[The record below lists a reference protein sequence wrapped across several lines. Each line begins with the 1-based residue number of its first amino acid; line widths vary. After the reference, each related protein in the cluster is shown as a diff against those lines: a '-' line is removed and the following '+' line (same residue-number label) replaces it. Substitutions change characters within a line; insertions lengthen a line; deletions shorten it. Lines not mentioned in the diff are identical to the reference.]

1 MATNTLNTRI
11 QLKYDSYANWMT
23 NDPVLK
29 MGEIAI
35 ATIPANET
43 NAHKPVVKD
52 NLPNVIIK
60 VGDGSSRYSALK
72 FVSGLAA
79 DVYAWAKAPER
90 PTYTADDI
98 TGLDTFINNI
108 INNTDKIQDTDTQ
121 YTVVAGT
128 GKYVFDLMSR
138 DKGETAYDTKVA
150 TIDLKDV
157 DTRLTSLETKVGNQS
172 VADAIAANNAGLA
185 NTDAAVDKQFVTAA
199 VQSNGIVS
207 VSRRALV
214 ANDIPELAQSKITG
228 LTDALKDLDDTKQ
241 DKLVFDGTYNSD
253 SNKVATQSTVNK
265 AISGLANDGATA
277 TTGEVI
283 ASVTQ
288 ANGVV
293 TVTKKTL
300 AKEDIPVIEQNQV
313 NGLGDALNSKQNKL
327 TFTSEPNTTDNRVAT
342 EKFVTSAVADLNG
355 AMHFEGAVN
364 GATFEEAIANAGK
377 AFVSG
382 DVVLYGVDE
391 YVYDGA
397 DWHVLGNESIYA
409 LKDDV
414 NKAITDLD
422 NDLQG
427 QIDGLG
433 QNKQDKLV
441 FDGTYNSDTNKVAT
455 QSTVQ
460 GAVSGAVSG
469 LVKTDAAEA
478 GKFVTAV
485 SQSNGVISV
494 SREAL
499 KASDIPTIAQSKVD
513 GLPAA
518 LTAKQ
523 DKVSFADGYDAN
535 SNKAATVTT
544 VTKAIN
550 GLANGDSEVEN
561 QFVTAAVQSNG
572 AVTVSRKQVTAAMVS
587 GLHAI
592 ATSGNV
598 NDLAQTAGDVLI
610 LNCGTSNTVM

>member
-35 ATIPANET
+35 ATIPSNET
-43 NAHKPVVKD
+43 NTYNPVVKD

-60 VGDGSSRYSALK
+60 VGDGSSKYSALK

-98 TGLDTFINNI
+98 DGLETFINNVI
-108 INNTDKIQDTDTQ
+108 GKTDEIQDTDTQ

-150 TIDLKDV
+150 TIDLTDI
-157 DTRLTSLETKVGNQS
+157 DTRLTALETKVGSQS
-172 VADAIAANNAGLA
+172 VADAIAANNAALA

-199 VQSNGIVS
+199 VQSNGIVA

-214 ANDIPELAQSKITG
+214 ADDIPELAQSKITG

-241 DKLVFDGTYNSD
+241 DNLPIDGTPSD
-253 SNKVATQSTVNK
+253 SNKVATQSTVNT
-265 AISGLANDGATA
+265 AISGLAAEAVTA
-277 TTGEVI
+277 ATGEVI

-293 TVTKKTL
+293 KVTKKAL

-313 NGLGDALNSKQNKL
+313 NGLEDALNSKQNKL
-327 TFTSEPNTTDNRVAT
+327 TFTSEPNTSDNRVAT

-355 AMHFEGAVN
+355 AMHFEGAVT
-364 GATFEEAIANAGK
+364 GDTFEEAIANAGK

-460 GAVSGAVSG
+460 GAVSRAVSA
-469 LVKTDAAEA
+469 LAKTDTAEA

-499 KASDIPTIAQSKVD
+499 KASDIPTIAQSQVD

-535 SNKAATVTT
+535 TNKAATVAT
-544 VTKAIN
+544 VTNAIK

-572 AVTVSRKQVTAAMVS
+572 TVTVSRKQVTAAMVS

-598 NDLAQTAGDVLI
+598 NDLAQTTGDVLI
-610 LNCGTSNTVM
+610 LNCGTSSTVM

>member
-23 NDPVLK
+23 NNPVLK

-35 ATIPANET
+35 ATIPSNET
-43 NAHKPVVKD
+43 NSYNPVVKD

-60 VGDGSSRYSALK
+60 VGDGSSQYSALK

-98 TGLDTFINNI
+98 TGLETFINNVI
-108 INNTDKIQDTDTQ
+108 GKTEEIQDTDTQ
-121 YTVVAGT
+121 YTIVAGT

-150 TIDLKDV
+150 TIDLTDI
-157 DTRLTSLETKVGNQS
+157 DTRLTDLETKVGNQT
-172 VADAIAANNAGLA
+172 VAEAIAANNEGLA
-185 NTDAAVDKQFVTAA
+185 NEDAAVDKQFVTAA
-199 VQSNGIVS
+199 VQSNGIVT

-214 ANDIPELAQSKITG
+214 ADDIPELAQSKITG

-241 DKLVFDGTYNSD
+241 DNLPIDGTPSEA
-253 SNKVATQSTVNK
+253 NKVATQATINT
-265 AISGLANDGATA
+265 AISGLATEGATA

-300 AKEDIPVIEQNQV
+300 VKEDIPVIEQNQV
-313 NGLGDALNSKQNKL
+313 NGLENALNSKQNNL
-327 TFTSEPNTTDNRVAT
+327 TFTSEPNATDNRVAT

-355 AMHFEGAVN
+355 AMHFEGVVTGN
-364 GATFEEAIANAGK
+364 TFEEAIANAGK

-409 LKDDV
+409 LKTDV
-414 NKAITDLD
+414 NTAITELD
-422 NDLQG
+422 ADLQG
-427 QIDGLG
+427 QIDELDE
-433 QNKQDKLV
+433 NKQDNLV
-441 FDGTYNSDTNKVAT
+441 FDGTYDSSTNKVAT
-455 QSTVQ
+455 QSTVN
-460 GAVSGAVSG
+460 GAIAA
-469 LVKTDAAEA
+469 LVKADAAET

-485 SQSNGVISV
+485 SQSNGAISV

-499 KASDIPTIAQSKVD
+499 KASDIPTIAQSQVD

-523 DKVSFADGYDAN
+523 DNVSFADGYNAET
-535 SNKAATVTT
+535 NKAATVAT
-544 VTKAIN
+544 VTNAIN
-550 GLANGDSEVEN
+550 GLANGDKEVEN

-572 AVTVSRKQVTAAMVS
+572 TVTVSRKQVTAAMVS

>member
-43 NAHKPVVKD
+43 NAHSPVVKD

-98 TGLDTFINNI
+98 TGLQTFINNV
-108 INNTDKIQDTDTQ
+108 INKTDKIQDTDTQ

-199 VQSNGIVS
+199 VQSNGIVT

-214 ANDIPELAQSKITG
+214 ADDIPELAQSKITG

-241 DKLVFDGTYNSD
+241 DNLPIDGTPSD

-277 TTGEVI
+277 VAGEVI

-300 AKEDIPVIEQNQV
+300 VKEDIPVIEQNQV

-342 EKFVTSAVADLNG
+342 EKFVTSAVANLNG
-355 AMHFEGAVN
+355 AMHFEGVVT
-364 GATFEEAIANAGK
+364 GDTFENAIANAGK

-382 DVVLYGVDE
+382 DVVVYGVDE

-409 LKDDV
+409 LKTDV

-460 GAVSGAVSG
+460 GAVSGAVSA
-469 LVKTDAAEA
+469 LAKTDTAEA

-499 KASDIPTIAQSKVD
+499 KASDIPTIAQSQVD

-535 SNKAATVTT
+535 SNKAATVAT
-544 VTKAIN
+544 VTNAIN
-550 GLANGDSEVEN
+550 GLANSDSEVEN

-572 AVTVSRKQVTAAMVS
+572 TVTVSRKQVTAAMVS

>member
-43 NAHKPVVKD
+43 NAHSPVVKD

-98 TGLDTFINNI
+98 TGLETFINNVI
-108 INNTDKIQDTDTQ
+108 GKTEEIQDTDTQ
-121 YTVVAGT
+121 YTIVAGT

-150 TIDLKDV
+150 TIDLKDI
-157 DTRLTSLETKVGNQS
+157 DTRLTALETKVGNQS

-199 VQSNGIVS
+199 VQSNGIVT

-214 ANDIPELAQSKITG
+214 ADDIPELSQSKITG

-241 DKLVFDGTYNSD
+241 DNLPIDGTPSD
-253 SNKVATQSTVNK
+253 SNKVATQSTVNT

-293 TVTKKTL
+293 KVTKKAL

-355 AMHFEGAVN
+355 AMHFEGAVT
-364 GATFEEAIANAGK
+364 GDTFEEAITNAGK

-460 GAVSGAVSG
+460 GAVSGAVSA
-469 LVKTDAAEA
+469 LAKTDTAET

-535 SNKAATVTT
+535 SNKAATVAT
-544 VTKAIN
+544 VTNAIN

-572 AVTVSRKQVTAAMVS
+572 TVTVSRKQVTAAMVS

-598 NDLAQTAGDVLI
+598 NDLAQTTGDVLI

>member
-23 NDPVLK
+23 NNPVLK

-35 ATIPANET
+35 ATIPSNET
-43 NAHKPVVKD
+43 NSYNPVVKD

-60 VGDGSSRYSALK
+60 VGDGSSQYSALK

-98 TGLDTFINNI
+98 TGLETFINNVI
-108 INNTDKIQDTDTQ
+108 GKTEEIQDTDTQ
-121 YTVVAGT
+121 YAIVAGT

-150 TIDLKDV
+150 TIDLTDI
-157 DTRLTSLETKVGNQS
+157 DTRLTDLETKVGNQT
-172 VADAIAANNAGLA
+172 VAEAIAANNEGLA
-185 NTDAAVDKQFVTAA
+185 NEDAAVDKQFVTAA
-199 VQSNGIVS
+199 VQSNGIVT

-214 ANDIPELAQSKITG
+214 ADDIPELAQSKITG

-241 DKLVFDGTYNSD
+241 DNLPIDGTPSEA
-253 SNKVATQSTVNK
+253 NKVATQATINT
-265 AISGLANDGATA
+265 AISGLATEGVTA

-300 AKEDIPVIEQNQV
+300 VKEDIPVIEQNQV
-313 NGLGDALNSKQNKL
+313 NGLENALNSKQNNL
-327 TFTSEPNTTDNRVAT
+327 TFTSEPNATDNRVAT

-355 AMHFEGAVN
+355 AMHFEGVVTGN
-364 GATFEEAIANAGK
+364 TFEEAIANAGK

-409 LKDDV
+409 LKTDV
-414 NKAITDLD
+414 NTAITELD
-422 NDLQG
+422 ADLQG
-427 QIDGLG
+427 QIDELDE
-433 QNKQDKLV
+433 NKQDNLV
-441 FDGTYNSDTNKVAT
+441 FDGTYDSSTNKVAT
-455 QSTVQ
+455 QSTVN
-460 GAVSGAVSG
+460 GAIAA
-469 LVKTDAAEA
+469 LVKADAAEA

-485 SQSNGVISV
+485 SQSNGAISV

-499 KASDIPTIAQSKVD
+499 KASDIPTIAQSQVD

-523 DKVSFADGYDAN
+523 DNVSFADGYNAET
-535 SNKAATVTT
+535 NKAATVAT
-544 VTKAIN
+544 VTNAIN
-550 GLANGDSEVEN
+550 GLANGDKEVEN

-572 AVTVSRKQVTAAMVS
+572 TVTVSRKQVTAAMVS

>member
-43 NAHKPVVKD
+43 NAHSPVVKD

-60 VGDGSSRYSALK
+60 VGDGSSKYSALK

-98 TGLDTFINNI
+98 TGLETFINNVI
-108 INNTDKIQDTDTQ
+108 GKTEEIQDTDTQ
-121 YTVVAGT
+121 YTIVAGT

-150 TIDLKDV
+150 TIDLTDIN
-157 DTRLTSLETKVGNQS
+157 TRLTDLETKVGNQT
-172 VADAIAANNAGLA
+172 VAEAIAANNEGLA
-185 NTDAAVDKQFVTAA
+185 NEDAAVDKQFVTAA
-199 VQSNGIVS
+199 VQTNGVVT
-207 VSRRALV
+207 VSRRALT
-214 ANDIPELAQSKITG
+214 ADDIPELAQSKITG
-228 LTDALKDLDDTKQ
+228 LVDALKDLDDTKQ
-241 DKLVFDGTYNSD
+241 DNLVFEGTYNAD
-253 SNKVATQSTVNK
+253 NNKVATQSTVNT
-265 AISGLANDGATA
+265 AISGLATEGATA

-293 TVTKKTL
+293 TVTKKAL
-300 AKEDIPVIEQNQV
+300 AKEDIPTIEQSQV
-313 NGLGDALNSKQNKL
+313 NGLGDALNSKQDNL

-355 AMHFEGAVN
+355 AMHFEGVVT
-364 GATFEEAIANAGK
+364 GDTFEDAITNAGK

-397 DWHVLGNESIYA
+397 DWHILGNESIYA
-409 LKDDV
+409 LKTDV
-414 NKAITDLD
+414 NTAITELD
-422 NDLQG
+422 ADLQG
-427 QIDGLG
+427 QIDELG
-433 QNKQDKLV
+433 KNKQDKLA
-441 FDGTYNSDTNKVAT
+441 FDGTYDSSTNKVAT
-455 QSTVQ
+455 QSAVN
-460 GAVSGAVSG
+460 GAIAA
-469 LVKTDAAEA
+469 LVKADAAEA

-485 SQSNGVISV
+485 SQENGIITV

-499 KASDIPTIAQSKVD
+499 EASDIPTIAQSQVD

-523 DKVSFADGYDAN
+523 DNVSFADGYNADT
-535 SNKAATVTT
+535 NKAATVAT
-544 VTKAIN
+544 VTGAIN
-550 GLANGDSEVEN
+550 SLVNGDKEVEN

>member
-43 NAHKPVVKD
+43 NAHNPVVKD

-79 DVYAWAKAPER
+79 DVYSWAKAPER

-98 TGLDTFINNI
+98 TGLETFINNVI
-108 INNTDKIQDTDTQ
+108 GKTEGIQDTDTQ

-150 TIDLKDV
+150 TIDLTDI
-157 DTRLTSLETKVGNQS
+157 DTRLTTLETKVGNQS

-199 VQSNGIVS
+199 VQSNGIVT

-214 ANDIPELAQSKITG
+214 ADDIPELAQSKITG

-241 DKLVFDGTYNSD
+241 DNLPIDGTPSD
-253 SNKVATQSTVNK
+253 KNKVATQSTVNT
-265 AISGLANDGATA
+265 AISGLAAEAVTA
-277 TTGEVI
+277 ATGEVI

-288 ANGVV
+288 ANGIV
-293 TVTKKTL
+293 TVTKRAL

-313 NGLGDALNSKQNKL
+313 NGLGNALNSKQNKL

-355 AMHFEGAVN
+355 AMHFEGAVT
-364 GATFEEAIANAGK
+364 GDTFEEAIASAGK

-455 QSTVQ
+455 QSTVN
-460 GAVSGAVSG
+460 GAIAA
-469 LVKTDAAEA
+469 LVKEDAAEA

-485 SQSNGVISV
+485 SQSNGAISV

-499 KASDIPTIAQSKVD
+499 KASDIPTIAQSQVD

-523 DKVSFADGYDAN
+523 DKVSFADDYDAN
-535 SNKAATVTT
+535 TNKAATVAT
-544 VTKAIN
+544 VTNAIK

-572 AVTVSRKQVTAAMVS
+572 TVTISRKQVTAAMVS

-598 NDLAQTAGDVLI
+598 NDLAQTTGDVLI
-610 LNCGTSNTVM
+610 LNCGTSSTVM

>member
-43 NAHKPVVKD
+43 NAHSPVVKD

-98 TGLDTFINNI
+98 TGLKTFIDNV
-108 INNTDKIQDTDTQ
+108 INKTDKIQDTDTQ

-128 GKYVFDLMSR
+128 SKYVFDLMSR

-157 DTRLTSLETKVGNQS
+157 DTRLTALETKVGNQS

-199 VQSNGIVS
+199 VQSNGIVT

-241 DKLVFDGTYNSD
+241 DNLPIDGTPSD
-253 SNKVATQSTVNK
+253 SNKVATQSTVNT
-265 AISGLANDGATA
+265 AISGLAAEAVTA
-277 TTGEVI
+277 ATGEVI

-288 ANGVV
+288 ANGIV

-300 AKEDIPVIEQNQV
+300 AKGDIPAIEQNQV
-313 NGLGDALNSKQNKL
+313 IGLGDALNSKQNKL

-355 AMHFEGAVN
+355 AMHFEGAVT

-460 GAVSGAVSG
+460 GAVSGAVSA
-469 LVKTDAAEA
+469 LAKTDTAEA

-499 KASDIPTIAQSKVD
+499 KASDIPTIAQSQVN

-523 DKVSFADGYDAN
+523 DKVSFADGYNAN
-535 SNKAATVTT
+535 TNKAATVAT
-544 VTKAIN
+544 VTNAIN
-550 GLANGDSEVEN
+550 GLANSDSEVEN

-572 AVTVSRKQVTAAMVS
+572 TVTVSRKQVTAAMVS

-598 NDLAQTAGDVLI
+598 NDLAQTTGDVLI
-610 LNCGTSNTVM
+610 LNCGTSSTVM

>member
-43 NAHKPVVKD
+43 NAHSPVVKD

-60 VGDGSSRYSALK
+60 VGDGSSKYSALK

-98 TGLDTFINNI
+98 TGLETFINNVI
-108 INNTDKIQDTDTQ
+108 GKTEEIQDTDTQ
-121 YTVVAGT
+121 YTIVAGT

-150 TIDLKDV
+150 TIDLTDIN
-157 DTRLTSLETKVGNQS
+157 TRLTDLETKVGNQT
-172 VADAIAANNAGLA
+172 VAEAIAANNEGLA
-185 NTDAAVDKQFVTAA
+185 NEDAAVDKQFVTAA
-199 VQSNGIVS
+199 VQTNGVVT
-207 VSRRALV
+207 VSRRALT
-214 ANDIPELAQSKITG
+214 ADDIPELAQSKITG
-228 LTDALKDLDDTKQ
+228 LVDALKDLDDTKQ
-241 DKLVFDGTYNSD
+241 DNLVFEGTYNAD
-253 SNKVATQSTVNK
+253 NNKVATQSTVNT
-265 AISGLANDGATA
+265 AISGLATEGATA

-293 TVTKKTL
+293 TVTKKAL
-300 AKEDIPVIEQNQV
+300 AKEDIPTIEQSQV
-313 NGLGDALNSKQNKL
+313 NGLGDALNSKQDNL

-355 AMHFEGAVN
+355 AMHFEGVVT
-364 GATFEEAIANAGK
+364 GDTFEDAITNAGK

-409 LKDDV
+409 LKTDV
-414 NKAITDLD
+414 NTAITELD
-422 NDLQG
+422 ADLQG
-427 QIDGLG
+427 QIDELG
-433 QNKQDKLV
+433 KNKQDKLA
-441 FDGTYNSDTNKVAT
+441 FDGTYDSSTNKVAT
-455 QSTVQ
+455 QSAVN
-460 GAVSGAVSG
+460 GAIAA
-469 LVKTDAAEA
+469 LVKADAAEA

-485 SQSNGVISV
+485 SQENGIITV

-499 KASDIPTIAQSKVD
+499 KASDIPTIAQSQVD

-523 DKVSFADGYDAN
+523 DKVSFADGYNAET
-535 SNKAATVTT
+535 NKAATVAT
-544 VTKAIN
+544 VTNAIK
-550 GLANGDSEVEN
+550 GLANGDKEAEN

-572 AVTVSRKQVTAAMVS
+572 TVTVSRKQVTAAMVS

>member
-43 NAHKPVVKD
+43 NAHNPVVKD

-79 DVYAWAKAPER
+79 DVYSWAKAPER

-98 TGLDTFINNI
+98 TGLETFINNVI
-108 INNTDKIQDTDTQ
+108 GKTEGIQDTDTQ

-157 DTRLTSLETKVGNQS
+157 DTRLTALETKVGNQS

-185 NTDAAVDKQFVTAA
+185 NKDAAVDKQFVTAA
-199 VQSNGIVS
+199 VQSNGIVT

-214 ANDIPELAQSKITG
+214 ADDIPELAQSKITG

-241 DKLVFDGTYNSD
+241 DNLPIDGTPSD
-253 SNKVATQSTVNK
+253 KNKVATQSTVNT
-265 AISGLANDGATA
+265 AISGLAAEAVTA
-277 TTGEVI
+277 ATGEVI

-288 ANGVV
+288 ANGIV
-293 TVTKKTL
+293 TVTKKAL

-313 NGLGDALNSKQNKL
+313 NGLGNALNSKQNKL

-355 AMHFEGAVN
+355 AMHFEGAVT
-364 GATFEEAIANAGK
+364 GDTFEEAIASAGK

-414 NKAITDLD
+414 NKAITNLD

-455 QSTVQ
+455 QSTVN
-460 GAVSGAVSG
+460 GAIAA
-469 LVKTDAAEA
+469 LVKEDAAEA

-485 SQSNGVISV
+485 SQSNGAISV

-499 KASDIPTIAQSKVD
+499 KASDIPTIAQSQVD

-523 DKVSFADGYDAN
+523 DNVSFADGYNAET
-535 SNKAATVTT
+535 NKAATVAT
-544 VTKAIN
+544 VTNAIN
-550 GLANGDSEVEN
+550 GLANGDKEVEN

-572 AVTVSRKQVTAAMVS
+572 TVTVSRKQVTAAMVS

>member
-23 NDPVLK
+23 NNPVLK

-35 ATIPANET
+35 ATIPSNET
-43 NAHKPVVKD
+43 NSYNPVVKD

-60 VGDGSSRYSALK
+60 VGDGSSQYSALK

-98 TGLDTFINNI
+98 TGLETFINNVI
-108 INNTDKIQDTDTQ
+108 GKTEEIQDTDTQ
-121 YTVVAGT
+121 YAIVAGT

-150 TIDLKDV
+150 TIDLTDI
-157 DTRLTSLETKVGNQS
+157 DTRLTDLETKVGNQT
-172 VADAIAANNAGLA
+172 VAEAIAANNEGLA
-185 NTDAAVDKQFVTAA
+185 NEDAAVDKQFVTAA
-199 VQSNGIVS
+199 VQSNGIVT

-214 ANDIPELAQSKITG
+214 ADDIPELAQSKITG

-241 DKLVFDGTYNSD
+241 DNLPIDGTPSEA
-253 SNKVATQSTVNK
+253 NKVATQATINT
-265 AISGLANDGATA
+265 AISGLATEGVTA

-300 AKEDIPVIEQNQV
+300 VKEDIPVIEQNQV
-313 NGLGDALNSKQNKL
+313 NGLENALNSKQNNL
-327 TFTSEPNTTDNRVAT
+327 TFTSEPNATDNRVAT

-355 AMHFEGAVN
+355 AMHFEGVVTGN
-364 GATFEEAIANAGK
+364 TFEEAIANAGK

-409 LKDDV
+409 LKTDV
-414 NKAITDLD
+414 NTAITELD
-422 NDLQG
+422 ADLQG
-427 QIDGLG
+427 QIDELDE
-433 QNKQDKLV
+433 NKQDNLV
-441 FDGTYNSDTNKVAT
+441 FDGTYDSSTNKVAT
-455 QSTVQ
+455 QSTVN
-460 GAVSGAVSG
+460 GAIAA
-469 LVKTDAAEA
+469 LVKADAAEA

-485 SQSNGVISV
+485 SQSNGAISV

-499 KASDIPTIAQSKVD
+499 KASDIPTIAQS
-513 GLPAA
+513 
-518 LTAKQ
+518 
-523 DKVSFADGYDAN
+523 
-535 SNKAATVTT
+535 
-544 VTKAIN
+544 
-550 GLANGDSEVEN
+550 
-561 QFVTAAVQSNG
+561 
-572 AVTVSRKQVTAAMVS
+572 
-587 GLHAI
+587 
-592 ATSGNV
+592 
-598 NDLAQTAGDVLI
+598 
-610 LNCGTSNTVM
+610 

>member
-23 NDPVLK
+23 NNPVLK

-35 ATIPANET
+35 ATIPSNET
-43 NAHKPVVKD
+43 NSYNPVVKD

-60 VGDGSSRYSALK
+60 VGDGSSQYSALK

-98 TGLDTFINNI
+98 TGLETFINNVI
-108 INNTDKIQDTDTQ
+108 GKTEEIQDTDTQ
-121 YTVVAGT
+121 YTIVAGT

-150 TIDLKDV
+150 TIDLTDI
-157 DTRLTSLETKVGNQS
+157 DTRLTDLETKVGNQT
-172 VADAIAANNAGLA
+172 VAEAIAANNEGLA
-185 NTDAAVDKQFVTAA
+185 NEDAAVDKQFVTAA
-199 VQSNGIVS
+199 VQSNGIVT

-214 ANDIPELAQSKITG
+214 ADDIPELAQSKITG

-241 DKLVFDGTYNSD
+241 DNLPIDGTPSEA
-253 SNKVATQSTVNK
+253 NKVATQATINT
-265 AISGLANDGATA
+265 AISGLATEGATA

-300 AKEDIPVIEQNQV
+300 VKEDIPVIEQNQV
-313 NGLGDALNSKQNKL
+313 NGLENTLNSKQNNL
-327 TFTSEPNTTDNRVAT
+327 TFTSEPNATDNRVAT

-355 AMHFEGAVN
+355 AMHFEGVVTGN
-364 GATFEEAIANAGK
+364 TFEEAIANAGK

-409 LKDDV
+409 LKTDV
-414 NKAITDLD
+414 NTAITELD
-422 NDLQG
+422 ADLQG
-427 QIDGLG
+427 QIDELDE
-433 QNKQDKLV
+433 NKQDNLV
-441 FDGTYNSDTNKVAT
+441 FDGTYDSSTNKVAT
-455 QSTVQ
+455 QSTVN
-460 GAVSGAVSG
+460 GAIAA
-469 LVKTDAAEA
+469 LVKSDTAET

-485 SQSNGVISV
+485 SQSNGAISV

-499 KASDIPTIAQSKVD
+499 KASDIPTIAQSQVD

-523 DKVSFADGYDAN
+523 DNVSFADGYNAET
-535 SNKAATVTT
+535 NKAATVAT
-544 VTKAIN
+544 VTNAIN
-550 GLANGDSEVEN
+550 GLANGDKEVEN

-572 AVTVSRKQVTAAMVS
+572 TVTVSRKQVTAAMVS

>member
-43 NAHKPVVKD
+43 NAHNPVVKD
-52 NLPNVIIK
+52 SLPNVIIK
-60 VGDGSSRYSALK
+60 VGDGSSKYSALK

-79 DVYAWAKAPER
+79 DVYAWAKAPEP
-90 PTYTADDI
+90 PTYTADNID
-98 TGLDTFINNI
+98 GLETFINNVI
-108 INNTDKIQDTDTQ
+108 GKTDEIQDTDTQ

-150 TIDLKDV
+150 TIDLTDI
-157 DTRLTSLETKVGNQS
+157 DTRLTALETKVGNQS

-185 NTDAAVDKQFVTAA
+185 NKDAAVDKQFVTAA
-199 VQSNGIVS
+199 VQSNGIVT

-214 ANDIPELAQSKITG
+214 ADDIPELAQSKITG

-241 DKLVFDGTYNSD
+241 DNLPIDGTPSD
-253 SNKVATQSTVNK
+253 SNKVATQSTVNT
-265 AISGLANDGATA
+265 AISGLAAEAVTA
-277 TTGEVI
+277 ATGEVI

-293 TVTKKTL
+293 KVTKKAL

-342 EKFVTSAVADLNG
+342 EKFVTSVVADLNG
-355 AMHFEGAVN
+355 AMHFEGAVT
-364 GATFEEAIANAGK
+364 GDTFEEAIANAGK

-460 GAVSGAVSG
+460 GAVSGAVSA
-469 LVKTDAAEA
+469 LAKTDTAET

-485 SQSNGVISV
+485 SQSNGIISV

-499 KASDIPTIAQSKVD
+499 KASDIPTIAQSQVD

-535 SNKAATVTT
+535 TNKAATVAT
-544 VTKAIN
+544 VTNAIK
-550 GLANGDSEVEN
+550 GLANGDSEIEN

-572 AVTVSRKQVTAAMVS
+572 TVAVSRKQVTAAMVS

-598 NDLAQTAGDVLI
+598 NDLAQTTGDVLI
-610 LNCGTSNTVM
+610 LNCGTSSTVM

>member
-43 NAHKPVVKD
+43 NAHSPVVKD

-98 TGLDTFINNI
+98 TGLETFINNVI
-108 INNTDKIQDTDTQ
+108 GKTEEIQDTDTQ

-150 TIDLKDV
+150 TIDLKDI
-157 DTRLTSLETKVGNQS
+157 DTRLTALETKVGNQS

-199 VQSNGIVS
+199 VQSNGIVT

-214 ANDIPELAQSKITG
+214 ADDIPELAQSKITG

-241 DKLVFDGTYNSD
+241 DNLPIDGTPSD
-253 SNKVATQSTVNK
+253 SNKVATQSTVNT

-293 TVTKKTL
+293 KVTKKAL

-355 AMHFEGAVN
+355 AMHFEGAVT
-364 GATFEEAIANAGK
+364 GDTFEEAITNAGK

-460 GAVSGAVSG
+460 GAVSGAVSA
-469 LVKTDAAEA
+469 LAKTDTAET

-494 SREAL
+494 SRETL

-535 SNKAATVTT
+535 SNKAATVAT
-544 VTKAIN
+544 VTNAIN

-572 AVTVSRKQVTAAMVS
+572 NVTVSRKQVTAAMVS

-598 NDLAQTAGDVLI
+598 NDLAQTTGDVLI

>member
-23 NDPVLK
+23 NNPVLK

-35 ATIPANET
+35 ATIPSNET
-43 NAHKPVVKD
+43 NSYNPVVKD

-60 VGDGSSRYSALK
+60 VGDGSSQYSALK

-98 TGLDTFINNI
+98 TGLETFINNVI
-108 INNTDKIQDTDTQ
+108 GKTEEIQDTDTQ
-121 YTVVAGT
+121 YTIVAGT

-150 TIDLKDV
+150 TIDLTDI
-157 DTRLTSLETKVGNQS
+157 DTRLTDLETKVGNQT
-172 VADAIAANNAGLA
+172 VAEAIAANNEGLA
-185 NTDAAVDKQFVTAA
+185 NEDAAIDKQFVTAA
-199 VQSNGIVS
+199 VQSNGIVT

-214 ANDIPELAQSKITG
+214 ADDVPELAQSKITG

-241 DKLVFDGTYNSD
+241 DNLSIDGTPSEA
-253 SNKVATQSTVNK
+253 NKVATQATINT
-265 AISGLANDGATA
+265 AISGLATEGATA

-300 AKEDIPVIEQNQV
+300 VKEDIPVIEQNQV
-313 NGLGDALNSKQNKL
+313 NGLENALNSKQNNL
-327 TFTSEPNTTDNRVAT
+327 TFTSEPNATDNRVAT

-355 AMHFEGAVN
+355 AMHFEGVVTGN
-364 GATFEEAIANAGK
+364 TFEEAIANAGK

-409 LKDDV
+409 LKTDV
-414 NKAITDLD
+414 NTAITELD
-422 NDLQG
+422 ADLQG
-427 QIDGLG
+427 QIDELG
-433 QNKQDKLV
+433 ENKQDNLV
-441 FDGTYNSDTNKVAT
+441 FDGTYNSSTNKVAT
-455 QSTVQ
+455 QSTVN
-460 GAVSGAVSG
+460 GAIAA
-469 LVKTDAAEA
+469 LVKADAAEA
-478 GKFVTAV
+478 GKFVIAV
-485 SQSNGVISV
+485 SQSNGAISV

-499 KASDIPTIAQSKVD
+499 KASDIPTIAQSQVD

-523 DKVSFADGYDAN
+523 DNVSFADGYNAET
-535 SNKAATVTT
+535 NKAATVAT
-544 VTKAIN
+544 VTNAIN
-550 GLANGDSEVEN
+550 GLANGDKEVEN

-572 AVTVSRKQVTAAMVS
+572 TVTVSRKQVTVAMVS

>member
-23 NDPVLK
+23 NNPVLK

-35 ATIPANET
+35 ATIPSNET
-43 NAHKPVVKD
+43 NSYNPVVKD

-60 VGDGSSRYSALK
+60 VGDGSSQYSALK

-98 TGLDTFINNI
+98 TGLETFINNVI
-108 INNTDKIQDTDTQ
+108 GKTEEIQDTDTQ
-121 YTVVAGT
+121 YTIVAGT

-150 TIDLKDV
+150 TIDLTDI
-157 DTRLTSLETKVGNQS
+157 DTRLTDLETKVGNQT
-172 VADAIAANNAGLA
+172 VAEAIAANNEGLA
-185 NTDAAVDKQFVTAA
+185 NEDAAIDKQFVTAA
-199 VQSNGIVS
+199 VQSNGIVT

-214 ANDIPELAQSKITG
+214 ADDIPELAQSKITG
-228 LTDALKDLDDTKQ
+228 LTDALEELDDTKQ
-241 DKLVFDGTYNSD
+241 DNLPIDGTPSEA
-253 SNKVATQSTVNK
+253 NKVATQATINT
-265 AISGLANDGATA
+265 AISGLATEGATA

-283 ASVTQ
+283 GSVTQ

-300 AKEDIPVIEQNQV
+300 VKEDIPVIEQNQV
-313 NGLGDALNSKQNKL
+313 NGLENALNSKQNNL
-327 TFTSEPNTTDNRVAT
+327 TFTSEPNATDNRVAT

-355 AMHFEGAVN
+355 AMHFEGVVTGN
-364 GATFEEAIANAGK
+364 TFEEAIANAGK

-409 LKDDV
+409 LKTDV
-414 NKAITDLD
+414 NTAITELD
-422 NDLQG
+422 ADLQG
-427 QIDGLG
+427 QIDELG
-433 QNKQDKLV
+433 ENKQDNLV
-441 FDGTYNSDTNKVAT
+441 FDGTYDSSTNKVAT
-455 QSTVQ
+455 QSTVN
-460 GAVSGAVSG
+460 GAIAA
-469 LVKTDAAEA
+469 LVKADAAEA

-485 SQSNGVISV
+485 SQSNGAISV

-499 KASDIPTIAQSKVD
+499 KASDIPTIAQSQVD

-523 DKVSFADGYDAN
+523 DNVSFADGYNAET
-535 SNKAATVTT
+535 NKAATVAN
-544 VTKAIN
+544 VTNAIN
-550 GLANGDSEVEN
+550 GLANGDKEVEN

-572 AVTVSRKQVTAAMVS
+572 TVTVSRKQVTAAMVS

>member
-43 NAHKPVVKD
+43 NAHSPVVKD

-98 TGLDTFINNI
+98 TGLKTFIDNV
-108 INNTDKIQDTDTQ
+108 INKTDKIQDTDTQ

-157 DTRLTSLETKVGNQS
+157 DTRLTALETKVGNQS

-199 VQSNGIVS
+199 VQSNGIVT

-241 DKLVFDGTYNSD
+241 DNLPIDGTPSD
-253 SNKVATQSTVNK
+253 SNKVATQSTVNT
-265 AISGLANDGATA
+265 AISGLAAEAVTA
-277 TTGEVI
+277 ATGEVI

-288 ANGVV
+288 ANGIV

-300 AKEDIPVIEQNQV
+300 AKGDIPAIEQNQV
-313 NGLGDALNSKQNKL
+313 IGLGDALNSKQNKL

-355 AMHFEGAVN
+355 AMHFEGAVT

-460 GAVSGAVSG
+460 GAVSGAVSA
-469 LVKTDAAEA
+469 LAKTDTAEA

-499 KASDIPTIAQSKVD
+499 KASDIPTIAQSQVN

-523 DKVSFADGYDAN
+523 DKVSFADGYNAN
-535 SNKAATVTT
+535 TNKAATVAT
-544 VTKAIN
+544 VTNAIN
-550 GLANGDSEVEN
+550 GLANSDSEVEN

-572 AVTVSRKQVTAAMVS
+572 TVTVSRKQVTAAMVS

-598 NDLAQTAGDVLI
+598 NDLAQTTGDVLI
-610 LNCGTSNTVM
+610 LNCGTSSTVM

>member
-1 MATNTLNTRI
+1 
-11 QLKYDSYANWMT
+11 MT
-23 NDPVLK
+23 NNPVLK

-35 ATIPANET
+35 ATIPSNET
-43 NAHKPVVKD
+43 NSYNPVVKD

-60 VGDGSSRYSALK
+60 VGDGSSQYSALK

-90 PTYTADDI
+90 PTYTADDS
-98 TGLDTFINNI
+98 TGLETFINNVI
-108 INNTDKIQDTDTQ
+108 GKTEEIQDTDTQ
-121 YTVVAGT
+121 YTIVAGP

-150 TIDLKDV
+150 TIDLTDI
-157 DTRLTSLETKVGNQS
+157 DTRLTDLETKVGNQT
-172 VADAIAANNAGLA
+172 VAEAIAANNEGLA
-185 NTDAAVDKQFVTAA
+185 NEDAAVDKQFVTAA
-199 VQSNGIVS
+199 VQSNGIVT

-214 ANDIPELAQSKITG
+214 ADDIPELAQSKITG

-241 DKLVFDGTYNSD
+241 DNLPIDGTPSEA
-253 SNKVATQSTVNK
+253 NKVATQATINT
-265 AISGLANDGATA
+265 AISGLATEGVTA

-300 AKEDIPVIEQNQV
+300 VKEDIPVIEQNQV
-313 NGLGDALNSKQNKL
+313 NGLENALNSKQNNL
-327 TFTSEPNTTDNRVAT
+327 TFTSEPNATDNRVAT

-355 AMHFEGAVN
+355 AMHFEGVVTGN
-364 GATFEEAIANAGK
+364 TFEEAIANAGK

-409 LKDDV
+409 LKTDV
-414 NKAITDLD
+414 NTAITELD
-422 NDLQG
+422 ADLQG
-427 QIDGLG
+427 QIDELDE
-433 QNKQDKLV
+433 NKQDNLV
-441 FDGTYNSDTNKVAT
+441 FDGTYDSSTNKVAT
-455 QSTVQ
+455 QSTVN
-460 GAVSGAVSG
+460 GAIAA
-469 LVKTDAAEA
+469 LVKADAAEA

-485 SQSNGVISV
+485 SQSNGAISV

-499 KASDIPTIAQSKVD
+499 KASDIPTIAQSQVD

-523 DKVSFADGYDAN
+523 DNVSFADGYNAET
-535 SNKAATVTT
+535 NKAATVAT
-544 VTKAIN
+544 VTNAIN
-550 GLANGDSEVEN
+550 GLANGDKEVEN

-572 AVTVSRKQVTAAMVS
+572 TVTVSRKQVTAAMVS

>member
-43 NAHKPVVKD
+43 NAHNPVVKD

-60 VGDGSSRYSALK
+60 VGDGSSKYSALK

-98 TGLDTFINNI
+98 DGLETFINNVI
-108 INNTDKIQDTDTQ
+108 GKTDEIQDTDTQ

-138 DKGETAYDTKVA
+138 DKGEAAYDTKVA
-150 TIDLKDV
+150 TIDLTDI
-157 DTRLTSLETKVGNQS
+157 DTRLTALETKVGNQS

-185 NTDAAVDKQFVTAA
+185 NKDAAVDKQFVTAA
-199 VQSNGIVS
+199 VQSNGIVT

-214 ANDIPELAQSKITG
+214 ADDIPELAQSKITG

-241 DKLVFDGTYNSD
+241 DNLPIDGTPSD
-253 SNKVATQSTVNK
+253 SNKVATQSTVNT
-265 AISGLANDGATA
+265 AIGGLAAEAVTA
-277 TTGEVI
+277 ATGEVI

-293 TVTKKTL
+293 KVTKKAL

-313 NGLGDALNSKQNKL
+313 NGLEDALNSKQNKL

-355 AMHFEGAVN
+355 AMHFEGAVT
-364 GATFEEAIANAGK
+364 GDTFEEAIANAGK

-460 GAVSGAVSG
+460 GAVSGAVSA
-469 LVKTDAAEA
+469 LAKTDTAEA

-485 SQSNGVISV
+485 SQSNGIISV
-494 SREAL
+494 SRETI
-499 KASDIPTIAQSKVD
+499 KASDIPTIAQSQVD

-523 DKVSFADGYDAN
+523 DKVSFADSYNAET
-535 SNKAATVTT
+535 NKAATVAT
-544 VTKAIN
+544 VTNAIK

-572 AVTVSRKQVTAAMVS
+572 TVAVSRKQVTAAMVS

-598 NDLAQTAGDVLI
+598 NDLAQTTGDVLI
-610 LNCGTSNTVM
+610 LNCGTSSTVM

>member
-23 NDPVLK
+23 NNPVLK

-35 ATIPANET
+35 ATIPSNET
-43 NAHKPVVKD
+43 NSYNPVVKD
-52 NLPNVIIK
+52 SLPNVIIK
-60 VGDGSSRYSALK
+60 VGDGSSQYSALK

-98 TGLDTFINNI
+98 TGLETFINNVI
-108 INNTDKIQDTDTQ
+108 GKTEEIQDTDTQ
-121 YTVVAGT
+121 YTIVAGT

-150 TIDLKDV
+150 TIDLTNI
-157 DTRLTSLETKVGNQS
+157 DTRLTDLETKVGNQT
-172 VADAIAANNAGLA
+172 VAEAIAANNEGLA
-185 NTDAAVDKQFVTAA
+185 NEDAAIDKQFVTAA
-199 VQSNGIVS
+199 VQSNGIVT

-214 ANDIPELAQSKITG
+214 ADDIPELAQSKITG
-228 LTDALKDLDDTKQ
+228 LVDALKDLDDTKQ
-241 DKLVFDGTYNSD
+241 DNLPIDGTPSKA
-253 SNKVATQSTVNK
+253 NKVATQATINT
-265 AISGLANDGATA
+265 AISGLATEGVTA

-300 AKEDIPVIEQNQV
+300 VKEDIPVIEQNQV
-313 NGLGDALNSKQNKL
+313 NGLENALNSKQNNL
-327 TFTSEPNTTDNRVAT
+327 TFTSEPNATDNRVAT

-355 AMHFEGAVN
+355 AMHFEGVVTGN
-364 GATFEEAIANAGK
+364 TFEEAIANAGK

-409 LKDDV
+409 LKTDV
-414 NKAITDLD
+414 NTAITELD
-422 NDLQG
+422 ADLQG
-427 QIDGLG
+427 QIDELDE
-433 QNKQDKLV
+433 NKQDNLV
-441 FDGTYNSDTNKVAT
+441 FDGTYDSSTNKVAT
-455 QSTVQ
+455 QSTVNR
-460 GAVSGAVSG
+460 AIAA
-469 LVKTDAAEA
+469 LVKADAAEA

-485 SQSNGVISV
+485 SQSNGAISV

-499 KASDIPTIAQSKVD
+499 KASDIPTIAQSQVD

-523 DKVSFADGYDAN
+523 DNVSFADGYNAET
-535 SNKAATVTT
+535 NKAATVAT
-544 VTKAIN
+544 VTNAIN
-550 GLANGDSEVEN
+550 GLANGDKEVEN

-572 AVTVSRKQVTAAMVS
+572 TVTVSRKQVTAAMVS

>member
-23 NDPVLK
+23 NNPVLK

-35 ATIPANET
+35 ATIPSNET
-43 NAHKPVVKD
+43 NSYNPVVKD

-60 VGDGSSRYSALK
+60 VGDGSSQYSALK

-98 TGLDTFINNI
+98 TGLETFINNVI
-108 INNTDKIQDTDTQ
+108 GKTEEIQDTDTQ
-121 YTVVAGT
+121 YTIVAGT

-150 TIDLKDV
+150 TIDLTDI
-157 DTRLTSLETKVGNQS
+157 DTRLTDLETKVGNQT
-172 VADAIAANNAGLA
+172 VAEAIAANNEGLA
-185 NTDAAVDKQFVTAA
+185 NEDAAIDKQFVTAA
-199 VQSNGIVS
+199 VQSNGIVT

-214 ANDIPELAQSKITG
+214 ADDIPELAQSKITG
-228 LTDALKDLDDTKQ
+228 LTDALEELDDTKQ
-241 DKLVFDGTYNSD
+241 DNLPIDGTPSEA
-253 SNKVATQSTVNK
+253 NKVATQATINT
-265 AISGLANDGATA
+265 AISGLATEGATA

-283 ASVTQ
+283 GSVTQ

-300 AKEDIPVIEQNQV
+300 VKEDIPVIEQNQV
-313 NGLGDALNSKQNKL
+313 NGLENALNSKQNNL
-327 TFTSEPNTTDNRVAT
+327 TFTSEPNATDNRVAT

-355 AMHFEGAVN
+355 AMHFEGVVTGN
-364 GATFEEAIANAGK
+364 TFEEAIANAGK

-409 LKDDV
+409 LKTDV
-414 NKAITDLD
+414 NTAITELD
-422 NDLQG
+422 ADLQG
-427 QIDGLG
+427 QIDELG
-433 QNKQDKLV
+433 ENKQDNLV
-441 FDGTYNSDTNKVAT
+441 FDGTYDSSTNKVAT
-455 QSTVQ
+455 QSTVN
-460 GAVSGAVSG
+460 GAIAA
-469 LVKTDAAEA
+469 LVKADAAEA

-485 SQSNGVISV
+485 SQSNGAISV

-499 KASDIPTIAQSKVD
+499 KASDIPTIAQSQVD

-523 DKVSFADGYDAN
+523 DNVSFADGYNAET
-535 SNKAATVTT
+535 NKAATVAT
-544 VTKAIN
+544 VTNAIN
-550 GLANGDSEVEN
+550 GLANGDKEVEN

-572 AVTVSRKQVTAAMVS
+572 TVTVSRKQVTAAMVS

>member
-35 ATIPANET
+35 ATIPSNET
-43 NAHKPVVKD
+43 NAYNPVVKD

-60 VGDGSSRYSALK
+60 VGDGSSKYSALK

-98 TGLDTFINNI
+98 DGLETFINNVI
-108 INNTDKIQDTDTQ
+108 GKTEEIQDTDTQ

-150 TIDLKDV
+150 TIDLTDI
-157 DTRLTSLETKVGNQS
+157 DTRLTALETKVGNQS
-172 VADAIAANNAGLA
+172 VADAIAANNEGLV
-185 NTDAAVDKQFVTAA
+185 NEDAAVDKQFVTAA
-199 VQSNGIVS
+199 VQSNGIVT

-214 ANDIPELAQSKITG
+214 ADDIPELAQSKITG
-228 LTDALKDLDDTKQ
+228 LTDALKELDETKQ
-241 DKLVFDGTYNSD
+241 DNLPIDGTPSET
-253 SNKVATQSTVNK
+253 NKVATQATVNTVV
-265 AISGLANDGATA
+265 SGLASDGATA
-277 TTGEVI
+277 ATGEVI

-313 NGLGDALNSKQNKL
+313 NGLGDALNSKQDNL
-327 TFTSEPNTTDNRVAT
+327 TFTSEPNATDNRVAT

-355 AMHFEGAVN
+355 AMHFEGVVT
-364 GATFEEAIANAGK
+364 GDTFEDAIANAGK
-377 AFVSG
+377 TFVSG

-409 LKDDV
+409 LKTDV
-414 NKAITDLD
+414 NAAITELD
-422 NDLQG
+422 TDLQG
-427 QIDGLG
+427 QIDELG
-433 QNKQDKLV
+433 QNKQDNLV
-441 FDGTYNSDTNKVAT
+441 FDGTYNSSTNKVAT
-455 QSTVQ
+455 QSTVN
-460 GAVSGAVSG
+460 GAIAA
-469 LVKTDAAEA
+469 LVKEDAAET

-485 SQSNGVISV
+485 SQSNGAISV

-499 KASDIPTIAQSKVD
+499 KASDIPTIAQSQVD

-523 DKVSFADGYDAN
+523 DNVSFADGYNAET
-535 SNKAATVTT
+535 NKAATVAT
-544 VTKAIN
+544 VTNAIK
-550 GLANGDSEVEN
+550 GLANDDKEVEN

-572 AVTVSRKQVTAAMVS
+572 TVTVSRKQVTAAMVS

-598 NDLAQTAGDVLI
+598 NDLAQTTGDVLI